1 MEIAGKDALVT
12 GGASGLGLATV
23 QALTERGARVVT
35 LDLPSSDGERV
46 AQELEGGVS
55 FVSGDVRSEADV
67 ERALEAA
74 GDLRILVN
82 CAGIGPGARIVGREG
97 PMPLAEFQRVIDI
110 NLVGTFNVLRLAAH
124 RMAQLEPANDERGV
138 IINTASVAAY
148 EGQVGQAA
156 YSASKG
162 GIVALTITAARDL
175 ADHLIRVCTI
185 APGTFDTP
193 LLARPRRALPAR
205 SGAGDP
211 PPQAIRA
218 APGVRRSGLPRHR
231 QPDAER
237 RDDPAGRCPPDGSP
251 LDRDLQATGD
261 PRGSRRLIGTPG
273 DPPVLLRATSG
284 SAASWQRTKRSAVRS
299 QHRTAAT

>member
-82 CAGIGPGARIVGREG
+82 CAGIGPGARILGREG

-193 LLARPRRALPAR
+193 LLAGLDERFRHALAQEIPHPKRLGQPREYADLACHVIVNQMLN
-205 SGAGDP
+205 GET
-211 PPQAIRA
+211 IRLDGGLRM
-218 APGVRRSGLPRHR
+218 APR
-231 QPDAER
+231 
-237 RDDPAGRCPPDGSP
+237 
-251 LDRDLQATGD
+251 
-261 PRGSRRLIGTPG
+261 
-273 DPPVLLRATSG
+273 
-284 SAASWQRTKRSAVRS
+284 
-299 QHRTAAT
+299 